1 MRMLKTVKFS
11 VLIFIFTIITFVA
24 GADKTGYLSVSVEDG
39 KQIYVD
45 TTFVGR
51 HSFSYMELPV
61 GEYTIHVYNS
71 QTYDWADRGVSKD
84 IVIEKNAYVNLDFVL
99 TDQVKVLSLPIGG
112 KVFAGDDLIGNTPI
126 TFNRDLVGTQTIK
139 IEKNGYAEQS
149 FNLDANQNEYSFNLL
164 PLENDIQLKVAR
176 ISNAQNQLK
185 WYREG
190 LVVTSLIS
198 SWASFYYKRQADQT
212 YAKYQV
218 ISDSRRRFALWRQ
231 TRQYDTYA
239 EIAIGVSVATLGT
252 YFFLLLID

>member
-1 MRMLKTVKFS
+1 MLKTVKFS

-71 QTYDWADRGVSKD
+71 QTYDWADRGISKD
-84 IVIEKNAYVNLDFVL
+84 IVIEENAYVNLDFVL

-112 KVFAGDDLIGNTPI
+112 KVFAGDELIGNTPI

-139 IEKNGYAEQS
+139 IEKKGYAEQS

-176 ISNAQNQLK
+176 ISNSQNQLK

-190 LVVTSLIS
+190 LVVTSLIA

-218 ISDSRRRFALWRQ
+218 TSDSRQRFALWRQ

>member
-1 MRMLKTVKFS
+1 MLKTAKFS
-11 VLIFIFTIITFVA
+11 VLFFIFTIITFVA

-71 QTYDWADRGVSKD
+71 QTYDWADRGISKN
-84 IVIEKNAYVNLDFVL
+84 IVIEENSYVNLDFVL

-112 KVFAGDDLIGNTPI
+112 NVFAGDELIGNTPI

-149 FNLDANQNEYSFNLL
+149 FNLDASQNEYSFNLV
-164 PLENDIQLKVAR
+164 PLENDAQLKVAR
-176 ISNAQNQLK
+176 ISNGQNKLK

-190 LVVTSLIS
+190 LVVTSLIA

-212 YAKYQV
+212 YTKYRV
-218 ISDSRRRFALWRQ
+218 TSDSRRRFALWNQ
-231 TRQYDTYA
+231 TRQYDIYA

>member
-1 MRMLKTVKFS
+1 
-11 VLIFIFTIITFVA
+11 
-24 GADKTGYLSVSVEDG
+24 
-39 KQIYVD
+39 
-45 TTFVGR
+45 
-51 HSFSYMELPV
+51 MELPV

-71 QTYDWADRGVSKD
+71 QTYDWADRGISKD
-84 IVIEKNAYVNLDFVL
+84 IVIEENAYVNLDFVL

-112 KVFAGDDLIGNTPI
+112 KVFAGDELIGNTPI

-139 IEKNGYAEQS
+139 IEKKGYAEQS

-176 ISNAQNQLK
+176 ISNSQNQLK

-190 LVVTSLIS
+190 LVVTSLIA

-218 ISDSRRRFALWRQ
+218 TSDSRQRFALWRQ

>member
-71 QTYDWADRGVSKD
+71 QTYDWADRGISKD
-84 IVIEKNAYVNLDFVL
+84 IVIEENAYVNLDFVL

-112 KVFAGDDLIGNTPI
+112 KVFAGDELIGNTPI

-139 IEKNGYAEQS
+139 IEKKGYAEQS

-176 ISNAQNQLK
+176 ISNSQNQLK

-190 LVVTSLIS
+190 LVVTSLIA

-218 ISDSRRRFALWRQ
+218 TSDSRQRFALWRQ